1 MANSKKPNEKSIAN
15 LKPAGKAHKL
25 TDEDRKKGR
34 KKAAENLKR
43 KKELKECLEIL
54 LEAEI
59 EKDGIKL
66 SGAEAICQ
74 TLFKTALSGGRDS
87 LEAFK
92 IIRDS
97 SGQKPSD
104 KIEIATFDKN
114 IVDEIEEMF
123 NSVED
128 E

>member
-15 LKPAGKAHKL
+15 LQPAGKAHKL

-59 EKDGIKL
+59 EKDGTKL

-74 TLFKTALSGGRDS
+74 TLFKTALSGSRDS

-92 IIRDS
+92 IIRDTA
-97 SGQKPSD
+97 GQKPSD
-104 KIEIATFDKN
+104 KIEIAKFDKN
-114 IVDEIEEMF
+114 IVDEIEEIF
-123 NSVED
+123 NSVE
-128 E
+128 EE